1 MKPSE
6 LLDETYARMRGTGPE
21 FEGWLANHGPMAA
34 DALIRLG
41 RADEVQRWVAGYLRK
56 LEDAP
61 GRRWLIDEKDW
72 RDPLGDPS
80 RLGDWC
86 EFFGWLVRD
95 RPWTEVLALWWP
107 RLLPGAV
114 ASASH
119 GLIRTGHVVR
129 ALAEGVTPQRLDE
142 LGQAL
147 GYWAARWQPLPPAAR
162 PVGTAD
168 AAAAL
173 AATAPLGASG
183 GFRTRLGQLEDA
195 PDWSAAVARL
205 RAPGRP
211 ADVPAALDTLVD
223 AAVTGYGQW
232 AHGSPIMMVHAAT
245 APRAAAL
252 VLPSLPEHLWVP
264 TFERAWAVCAAITSI
279 YRPSAPPPPASATER
294 VAPTA
299 DDVTDLAVASRDEH
313 AIKFVEVA
321 QESHRR
327 GNSAALTSGAR
338 AVVLITSDD

>member
-1 MKPSE
+1 MENCE
-6 LLDETYARMRGTGPE
+6 LLDEMYERLRGTGPE

-41 RADEVQRWVAGYLRK
+41 RADDVERWVSGYLRK
-56 LEDAP
+56 LENAP
-61 GRRWLIDEKDW
+61 GRRWLIEDADW
-72 RDPLGDPS
+72 REPLGDPS

-86 EFFGWLVRD
+86 EFFGWLVHD
-95 RPWTEVLALWWP
+95 QPWQDVLALWWP

-129 ALAEGVTPQRLDE
+129 ALREGVTPQRLDE

-162 PVGTAD
+162 PDSTTD

-173 AATAPLGASG
+173 DAAPLLRASG
-183 GFRTRLGQLEDA
+183 GFRTRLGQLTDA
-195 PDWSAAVARL
+195 GNWLPARL
-205 RAPGRP
+205 RAPDRP
-211 ADVPAALDTLVD
+211 ADVPAALDALVD
-223 AAVTGYGQW
+223 DAVTRYEQW
-232 AHGSPIMMVHAAT
+232 AHGSPIMLVHAAT

-252 VLPSLPEHLWVP
+252 VLPALPEHLWRS
-264 TFERAWAVCAAITSI
+264 TFDSAWTVSAAISII
-279 YRPSAPPPPASATER
+279 YRPGTSRPLASPAER
-294 VAPTA
+294 AVVSA
-299 DDVTDLAVASRDEH
+299 DDVTSLAVASRDEH

-327 GNSAALTSGAR
+327 GNTAALTAGAR
-338 AVVLITSDD
+338 AVQLISKD